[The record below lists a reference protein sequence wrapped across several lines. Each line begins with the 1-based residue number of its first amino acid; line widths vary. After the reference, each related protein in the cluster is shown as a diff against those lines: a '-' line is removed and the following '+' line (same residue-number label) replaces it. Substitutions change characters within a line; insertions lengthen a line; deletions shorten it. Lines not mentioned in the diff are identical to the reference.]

1 MMVSPTHFF
10 LTQTEQGE
18 GTLRWEDTALEMAV
32 KMKGGGGGREGSN
45 RERIEKGGKKGGAI
59 S

>member
-32 KMKGGGGGREGSN
+32 KMKGGGGREGSN

>member
-32 KMKGGGGGREGSN
+32 KMKGGGGG
-45 RERIEKGGKKGGAI
+45 GGKEAIGKG
-59 S
+59 